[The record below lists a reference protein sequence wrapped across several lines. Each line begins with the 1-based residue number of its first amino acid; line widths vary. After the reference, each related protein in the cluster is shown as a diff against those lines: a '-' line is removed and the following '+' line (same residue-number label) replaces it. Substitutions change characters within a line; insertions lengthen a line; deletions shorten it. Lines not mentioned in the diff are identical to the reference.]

1 MKNKI
6 GKQQKLC
13 VFIKESNWKMTKP
26 SETDNNFHFAKT
38 SDESVKPQFSTH
50 IIGSASWPKIKNF

>member
-1 MKNKI
+1 MKKKI

-38 SDESVKPQFSTH
+38 SDESVKLIRFC
-50 IIGSASWPKIKNF
+50 GSQKPKTLAFPWC

>member
-1 MKNKI
+1 MKKKI

-38 SDESVKPQFSTH
+38 SDESVKLIRFC
-50 IIGSASWPKIKNF
+50 GSE

>member
-38 SDESVKPQFSTH
+38 SDESVKPQFSRM
-50 IIGSASWPKIKNF
+50 

>member
-6 GKQQKLC
+6 VKQQKLC
-13 VFIKESNWKMTKP
+13 VFIKEINWKMTKP

-38 SDESVKPQFSTH
+38 SDASVKLQPYNNSLPLMLMDQFQL
-50 IIGSASWPKIKNF
+50 I

>member
-38 SDESVKPQFSTH
+38 SDESVKLIRSVL
-50 IIGSASWPKIKNF
+50 KNQKPSPFPGVS